1 MPLTAKGKKLKEKF
15 KEQYGKKKGE
25 SVFYAMENSGKLKK
39 VIKRRGGGADFGDPG
54 KAQARADKGYGFT
67 GAAVDKSTKQQTV
80 NHNRNISNITGKTT
94 TINTSNRVDPP
105 KKQPNFVQNIG
116 YQTKQLAAKYLGLGK
131 PKTKNLSDYRV
142 TTREIGLMNKNKT
155 GADRTLSTA
164 KDIKEAFNLQGA
176 YETRRGIKKMLPG
189 PLKIGATMFSKPLE
203 KGTIRNR
210 KFFEKSVLGTDKKGS
225 EFSDKSFT
233 GLGVEARNEM
243 YKDYAKRRMDKKI
256 DAFGRPIRQG
266 AGEGAQAK
274 CPDGSFP
281 PCVKTPTVTAVPKT
295 SAAPKNFFDFQ
306 AYSKG
311 GGVPYGPPPK
321 KGPNSQ
327 VPPVKLSRGGGAAI
341 RGTKFKG
348 VF

>member
-39 VIKRRGGGADFGDPG
+39 VIKRRGGGMDASKPDFKSSASPFSSGYKG
-54 KAQARADKGYGFT
+54 AKATSTTINRGGNGSGPKTKNITT
-67 GAAVDKSTKQQTV
+67 GSVTTGGGG
-80 NHNRNISNITGKTT
+80 SNITKA
-94 TINTSNRVDPP
+94 
-105 KKQPNFVQNIG
+105 KNFVQNIG
-116 YQTKQLAAKYLGLGK
+116 YQTKQLATKYLGLGK

-142 TTREIGLMNKNKT
+142 TTREIGLMNKNKS

-176 YETRRGIKKMLPG
+176 YETRRGITKMLPSA
-189 PLKIGATMFSKPLE
+189 LKIGATMLSKPLE